1 MTRWTMHVTEPT
13 LDELLED
20 EMMKAVV
27 RSAGTNVAELKARL
41 AETARRL
48 AARRAQRRERCPA
61 YC

>member
-48 AARRAQRRERCPA
+48 AARRPQRRERCPA